1 VRYVFPGTKYTLGS
15 SLNVTWYDGGRLPDA
30 ALARMPEGTPLAKA
44 GSLFIGEGGVLML
57 PHVGMP
63 VLFPVEKF
71 ASFSI
76 EKQPASNHY
85 HAWVDAVI
93 GGHETTDNFA
103 YAGPL
108 TEAVQLG
115 NVATRFPGVTLKW
128 DAAAM
133 RFEGRPE
140 CERLLTRNYRDG
152 WEIKA
157 VV

>member
-1 VRYVFPGTKYTLGS
+1 
-15 SLNVTWYDGGRLPDA
+15 
-30 ALARMPEGTPLAKA
+30 
-44 GSLFIGEGGVLML
+44 
-57 PHVGMP
+57 MP

-71 ASFSI
+71 ASFAI
-76 EKQPASNHY
+76 EKQPASSHY
-85 HAWVDAVI
+85 HAWVDAVL

-133 RFEGRPE
+133 RFEEHPE
-140 CERLLTRNYRDG
+140 AERLLTRKYRDG
-152 WEIKA
+152 WEIQA